1 LTYISQFDLLER
13 VTVKQVRK
21 NEHIVLYRG
30 GVTELLRLGCTR
42 AQGHLGIL
50 PRLVWIRGVF
60 GVIWGL
66 FGVIVG
72 VFLEIRECFWTICGV
87 FWMIAILS

>member
-1 LTYISQFDLLER
+1 
-13 VTVKQVRK
+13 
-21 NEHIVLYRG
+21 
-30 GVTELLRLGCTR
+30 
-42 AQGHLGIL
+42 
-50 PRLVWIRGVF
+50 
-60 GVIWGL
+60 VIWGL